1 MTSMSEAMQAIK
13 TSSADIAQII
23 KTIDEIAFQTNILAL
38 NAAVEAARAGEAG
51 MGFAVV
57 AEEVRALAQR
67 CAQAAKDTEA
77 KIEGAIA
84 NTGKG
89 TAISA
94 QVGQSLNDIV
104 ARSREVNALISEVAG
119 ASREQSQGIQQI
131 NSAVMQMDKIVQSNA
146 AGAEESAAAARELSE
161 QASAVREAVSELL
174 QWVNG
179 ARSAGAGVAVSVTPR
194 ATASPTRPSM
204 AGHPPLA
211 RHSPDAPPAP
221 LVRPALAGR
230 SPFLT
235 PPPHP
240 HHNVNGSTASSRPT
254 DDSTDFFSDVPR
266 R

>member
-1 MTSMSEAMQAIK
+1 MVAMNEAMQAIK

-57 AEEVRALAQR
+57 AEEVRALAHR
-67 CAQAAKDTEA
+67 SAQAAKDTAA

-89 TAISA
+89 SEISA
-94 QVGQSLNDIV
+94 QVGQALGEIV
-104 ARSREVNALISEVAG
+104 TRSREVNALISEVAG

-161 QASAVREAVSELL
+161 QAAAVREAVSELL

-179 ARSAGAGVAVSVTPR
+179 TAVAPTAGEA
-194 ATASPTRPSM
+194 ASPRPVAPLSR
-204 AGHPPLA
+204 PPVA
-211 RHSPDAPPAP
+211 QRPPVVTSAS
-221 LVRPALAGR
+221 LVRPVV
-230 SPFLT
+230 SH
-235 PPPHP
+235 PPRH
-240 HHNVNGSTASSRPT
+240 VNGSSHSRHQA
-254 DDSTDFFSDVPR
+254 DDTSDFFSDVPR